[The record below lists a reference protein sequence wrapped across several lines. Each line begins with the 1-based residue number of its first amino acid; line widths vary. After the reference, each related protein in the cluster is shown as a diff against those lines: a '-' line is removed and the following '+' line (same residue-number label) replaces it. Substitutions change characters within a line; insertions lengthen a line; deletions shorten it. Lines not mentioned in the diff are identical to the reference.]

1 MDNIFTIKERILQV
15 VEYKHLVKEFFFR
28 KMNITYGNF
37 KGKNKNTPLNSTTIA
52 NIFTEIPDLN
62 LEWLITG
69 DGTMLKPSGGIHDG
83 GKTSDHFV
91 GYDKMVSE
99 IAHLKAELSAKNSQI
114 ADLRDHISTLKT
126 QLSEC
131 QNDKKLLLSSVFSD
145 KKTVK

>member
-1 MDNIFTIKERILQV
+1 MKIILRLKQFI
-15 VEYKHLVKEFFFR
+15 EYKGIAMRQFDAEIGAA
-28 KMNITYGNF
+28 NGYI
-37 KGKNKNTPLNSTTIA
+37 GKQIKNEASVGS
-52 NIFTEIPDLN
+52 EIIQKIVSVYPELS

-83 GKTSDHFV
+83 GKTSDHV
-91 GYDKMVSE
+91 VVSDKMVSE
-99 IAHLKAELSAKNSQI
+99 NEHLKAELSAKNSQI

-131 QNDKKLLLSSVFSD
+131 QKRENILLNSVFSD